1 MLASRMRIAGMP
13 VWALVVLACAIA
25 PFVLRAWVDAEQRRN
40 KRRTVTLL
48 ESLGLR
54 TADVGVSRRRR
65 AHEAGSPLAAS
76 TQRTSSK
83 TDAPSDDDEGP
94 A

>member
-13 VWALVVLACAIA
+13 VWALVVLACAVA

-40 KRRTVTLL
+40 KRRTSTLL
-48 ESLGLR
+48 HSLGLR
-54 TADVGVSRRRR
+54 AADVGGPRRRHPR
-65 AHEAGSPLAAS
+65 EAGSPLAAS
-76 TQRTSSK
+76 TQRPSSN
-83 TDAPSDDDEGP
+83 TDAPSGDDEGS